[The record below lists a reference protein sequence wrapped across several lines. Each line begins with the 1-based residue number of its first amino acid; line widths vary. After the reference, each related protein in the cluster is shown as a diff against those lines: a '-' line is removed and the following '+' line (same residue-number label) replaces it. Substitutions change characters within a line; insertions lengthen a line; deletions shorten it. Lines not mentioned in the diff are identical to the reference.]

1 MTRIAYI
8 VSEYPAPSHTFIR
21 REIAE
26 LRRRGIAIDAL
37 SIRGTDARGDSP
49 LDASERAAT
58 RVIQRGAA
66 SMLAIAAAEIL
77 RRPMRFARTLKLA
90 LTHRAPGAK
99 AGLWSLFH
107 LCEAL
112 VAAKLLREGGATH
125 VHSHFANS
133 GSTIALLAARF
144 AGLPWSFTVH
154 GISETD
160 YPAGVMLGEKVRH
173 ADFVACAS
181 WFIRAQALRVVDPVY
196 WDRTTIVRCG
206 IDLTALPPVPEREA
220 GQPVAIVCVGRL
232 SSEKGHAGLLAAF
245 GEVVA
250 SGQRATLELVG
261 DGPCGDALRAQVA
274 EAGLTDHV
282 HFAGRLDERRTLER
296 IAASDILVLPSL
308 MEGLPVVLI
317 EALALGKPVVSS
329 WVAGVPEL
337 VEPDVNGLLFAPGD
351 WARLAERLRTI
362 CADDALRTRLAENA
376 RARVAA
382 EFAIDVAVR
391 PLIARFGGADA

>member
-8 VSEYPAPSHTFIR
+8 ISEYPAPSHTFIR

-26 LRRRGIAIDAL
+26 LRRRGLAIDAI
-37 SIRGTDARGDSP
+37 SIRATDARGDSP
-49 LDASERAAT
+49 LDAGERAAT
-58 RVIQRGAA
+58 QVVQRGAA
-66 SMLAIAAAEIL
+66 SMLAVAAGEIVAH
-77 RRPMRFARTLKLA
+77 PVRFARTLRLA
-90 LTHRAPGAK
+90 LKHRAPGAK
-99 AGLWSLFH
+99 SLLWSMFH
-107 LCEAL
+107 LCEGL
-112 VAAKLLREGGATH
+112 VAARLLRASGATH

-160 YPAGVMLGEKVRH
+160 YPAGVMLGDKVRH

-181 WFIRAQALRVVDPVY
+181 WFIRAQALRVVDPVH
-196 WDRTTIVRCG
+196 WARTTIVRCG
-206 IDLTALPPVPEREA
+206 IDLDALPPVPVRDP
-220 GQPVAIVCVGRL
+220 GRPVGFVCVGRL
-232 SSEKGHAGLLAAF
+232 SSEKGHAGLLDAF
-245 GEVVA
+245 GKVIA

-261 DGPCGDALRAQVA
+261 DGPCGAALRAQVA
-274 EAGLTDHV
+274 AAGLGEHV

-296 IAASDILVLPSL
+296 IAASDVLVLPSL

-351 WARLAERLRTI
+351 WATLATRLQTI
-362 CADDALRTRLAENA
+362 CADAGLRARLAANA

-382 EFAIDVAVR
+382 EFAIPLAVQ
-391 PLIARFGGADA
+391 PLVERFSRA